1 MSERTSKAEQI
12 LDAAEKMARIG
23 GYNGFSFREIAK
35 DVGIKAASVHYHFP
49 GKQDLGAAIA
59 KRYTERFLE
68 NLGAP
73 DDPGAAPTELLQ
85 RYIAAYRH
93 SLVEDKLM
101 CLCGMF
107 GAEITRLPD
116 KVARETQIFF
126 ERNRDWLV
134 TVITRA
140 GKKKKADAEKAAF
153 SILAT
158 LEGAMIL
165 ARTLDD
171 PAVFDAA
178 AQMLALE

>member
-1 MSERTSKAEQI
+1 
-12 LDAAEKMARIG
+12 
-23 GYNGFSFREIAK
+23 
-35 DVGIKAASVHYHFP
+35 
-49 GKQDLGAAIA
+49 
-59 KRYTERFLE
+59 
-68 NLGAP
+68 
-73 DDPGAAPTELLQ
+73 
-85 RYIAAYRH
+85 
-93 SLVEDKLM
+93 M

-107 GAEITRLPD
+107 GAEITHLPD

-134 TVITRA
+134 TVIMRA